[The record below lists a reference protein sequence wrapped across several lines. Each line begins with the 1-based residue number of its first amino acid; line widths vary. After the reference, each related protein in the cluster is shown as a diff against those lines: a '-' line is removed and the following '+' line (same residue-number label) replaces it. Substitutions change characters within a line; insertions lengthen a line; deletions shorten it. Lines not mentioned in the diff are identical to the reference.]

1 MPEPSTSDVER
12 LEGLEVIH
20 PQVIHRF
27 DITRRAWC
35 IIQIMAKDDPEVSA
49 KAAEA
54 LASLSEIMLNGAQR
68 LGGLKQ
74 AAEGGAYLNHDT
86 TLATLE
92 NHLRAMQRAADAH
105 RCIIMSVF
113 GPRGK
118 SVLEEAEKQIIAE
131 EEISAQ
137 GQV

>member
-1 MPEPSTSDVER
+1 MPEPSTSDGER

-35 IIQIMAKDDPEVSA
+35 IIQIMAK
-49 KAAEA
+49 
-54 LASLSEIMLNGAQR
+54 
-68 LGGLKQ
+68 
-74 AAEGGAYLNHDT
+74 
-86 TLATLE
+86 E

-131 EEISAQ
+131 EEIAAQ
-137 GQV
+137 GQVLREVEVMLRRIPDSTSSRVQTDKARRRSFSGAKANVCAFGRCKRRPRLR